1 MLTIKRSLWGI
12 VYCLLFQRRK
22 DNFVIMNKNLIFTL
36 FCVFVFFSCAENK
49 KVQVFDIPVL
59 KVSDLET
66 VESIELY
73 DTNYFDK
80 VEFIKL
86 ETTDESIL
94 GEISQIE
101 IFENHIY
108 ILDRKGRSLKKF
120 DLAGK
125 YLHDIGRVGLGT
137 EEYNTVTAFYINP
150 NLKTINIYDPLKS
163 SVLQYDFSGKY
174 IKTTKSGDF
183 ALTFAERL
191 SFIDDNEIFCLS
203 DANWEAN
210 CEFSILN
217 EKFNKVK
224 CIYEYPVKTDKQISS
239 RVTDHPYTVRNGEIH
254 YVLTL
259 SDTIYSY
266 SNNEISKRLLIESGK
281 PTVELKQLS
290 QIASEGDNVFITTIF
305 DVGKKGYSMGLK
317 NFFESDS
324 YICCDFYEYADNH
337 IIVAAILWNKTT
349 NEGVYLSEYA
359 FAPSP
364 CFGSISYC
372 FDNTFVKIWEGQQIH
387 GFKEYVKTGF
397 LTKEQYP
404 AKVWEILDN
413 YNEDDD
419 NPILIFYT
427 MKK

>member
-1 MLTIKRSLWGI
+1 
-12 VYCLLFQRRK
+12 
-22 DNFVIMNKNLIFTL
+22 MNNKLIFIL
-36 FCVFVFFSCAENK
+36 FCVFAFLSCSKNK
-49 KVQVFDIPVL
+49 KTQISDIPVL
-59 KVSDLET
+59 KVSDLKA
-66 VESIELY
+66 VENIKLD

-80 VEFIKL
+80 VELIKL

-101 IFENHIY
+101 VFENHIY
-108 ILDRKGRSLKKF
+108 ILDRQGNSLKKF

-137 EEYNTVTAFYINP
+137 EEYNAVRAFYINP
-150 NLKTINIYDPLKS
+150 NFKTINIYDPLKS

-183 ALTFAERL
+183 DLTFAARL
-191 SFIDDNEIFCLS
+191 SFIDENKIFCFS
-203 DANWEAN
+203 HTNWEAN
-210 CEFSILN
+210 CEFSIID
-217 EKFNKVK
+217 EKKYKGK
-224 CIYEYPVKTDKQISS
+224 CICQYPVKTDKQISS
-239 RVTDHPYTVRNGEIH
+239 QVTKHPYTVRNGEIH
-254 YVLTL
+254 YVLIL

-266 SNNEISKRLLIESGK
+266 SNNEISKLLLIEFGK
-281 PTVELKQLS
+281 PTLEPKQLS
-290 QIASEGDNVFITTIF
+290 RLASESDNVFMTTIF
-305 DVGKKGYSMGLK
+305 DAGKKGYTTGLK

-324 YICCDFYEYADNH
+324 YICCDFFDNEDNH
-337 IIVAAILWNKTT
+337 IIETAILWNKTT

-359 FAPSP
+359 CADP

-372 FDNTFVKIWEGQQIH
+372 FDNTFVRIWNIQQI
-387 GFKEYVKTGF
+387 GYFKENIGTFYK
-397 LTKEQYP
+397 KEQYP

-419 NPILIFYT
+419 NPILIFFT